1 MKSKMILFL
10 ASFIVLFSACRN
22 EDEPTLPAYG
32 SRTILI
38 YMMAQNSLSPF
49 ARVDMEEMI
58 KGMKQVDATSNNL
71 LVYIDDYS
79 APRLVRLGK
88 NSKGQVVEE
97 VVANYPEQ
105 NSTDVAVMKKVI
117 STAFNTYKAESYG
130 MGFWSHGEG
139 WIPSPAKT
147 RWFGQDGNDY
157 MNIDDLHEALQ
168 VAPKLDFLF
177 FDACFME
184 SVEVAYALRDCGD
197 YMISSPTEI
206 PGPGAPY
213 EDVVPAMFT
222 AGNPTMKI
230 ASAYYAYYENR
241 YNDGVG
247 LANDNWTGG
256 VSVGVA
262 KMSELENLAAATA
275 KILPKY
281 VTEKTDFDLSGVMCY
296 DRRYLALY
304 HDLDQYIYKLT
315 AGNSDYDA
323 WKAAF
328 DKVMVYWKSTPR
340 NYSAYVGMFTMDSKA
355 KGLSTYIPMTNREST
370 NTSYRD
376 TGWYKASGWAD
387 TGWYK

>member
-1 MKSKMILFL
+1 
-10 ASFIVLFSACRN
+10 
-22 EDEPTLPAYG
+22 
-32 SRTILI
+32 
-38 YMMAQNSLSPF
+38 
-49 ARVDMEEMI
+49 
-58 KGMKQVDATSNNL
+58 
-71 LVYIDDYS
+71 
-79 APRLVRLGK
+79 
-88 NSKGQVVEE
+88 
-97 VVANYPEQ
+97 
-105 NSTDVAVMKKVI
+105 
-117 STAFNTYKAESYG
+117 
-130 MGFWSHGEG
+130 
-139 WIPSPAKT
+139 
-147 RWFGQDGNDY
+147 

-168 VAPKLDFLF
+168 VAPKLDFLL

-206 PGPGAPY
+206 PGVGAPY

-230 ASAYYAYYENR
+230 VSAYYTYYENR

-247 LANDNWTGG
+247 LTNENWTGG

-281 VTEKTDFDLSGVMCY
+281 VTGKTDFDLSGVMCY